1 MNTRTTHTVLVAIT
15 LAPDI
20 MVTSCPYSHQKLFW
34 FICKD
39 FLTLLWELML
49 SWSWSQ
55 VIFLVSDSPDWS
67 PSPLLQV
74 GTMFIGCNVRFYHGF
89 MKTECLLPSDPDHSF
104 GLLLF
109 NMTYSSILLPPF
121 WSIMAS
127 FALLNIRTL
136 LGPQDKD
143 FQASRDIRW
152 DWMYKSFKYMGQHV
166 QNLLTLNLE
175 YFILCLEIFLG
186 SESASPHLH
195 LLQN

>member
-20 MVTSCPYSHQKLFW
+20 MVTSSPYSHQNLFW

-89 MKTECLLPSDPDHSF
+89 MKTECLLPSDPDHSL

-109 NMTYSSILLPPF
+109 NMTYSSIPLHPF

-143 FQASRDIRW
+143 FQASHDIRW

-166 QNLLTLNLE
+166 QNLLTVNLK
-175 YFILCLEIFLG
+175 YFILCLEILLG
-186 SESASPHLH
+186 YESASPHLH